1 MDDELSAWS
10 LDITADTGPLRRS
23 LEDAGRLG
31 DQFASRL
38 TSAFDQVAIRG
49 RRLEDVVRSLA
60 LSISNMALNA
70 ALKPFESAIGDV
82 FGGIFSGL
90 SGALGASAGKA
101 LPVPFAKGGVIASP
115 ITFPI
120 GSATGL
126 AGERGAEA
134 IMPLAR
140 GPGGELGVRAQAAP
154 AVNVTFNITTPDAQ
168 SFRRSETQIAALL
181 SRSLG
186 QGQRNL

>member
-1 MDDELSAWS
+1 MDDNLPSWS
-10 LDITADTGPLRRS
+10 LDITANTEPLRRS
-23 LEDAGRLG
+23 LEDASRLG
-31 DQFASRL
+31 DQFANRL
-38 TSAFDQVAIRG
+38 TTAFEQVAIRG

-70 ALKPFESAIGDV
+70 ALEPFESAIGNV
-82 FGGIFSGL
+82 FDGIFSGL
-90 SGALGASAGKA
+90 AGSLGAGKS
-101 LPVPFAKGGVIASP
+101 LPLPFAKGGVIASP

-120 GSATGL
+120 GAGSGI
-126 AGERGAEA
+126 AGEAGAEA

-140 GPGGELGVRAQAAP
+140 GPGGELGVRAQMGQ
-154 AVNVTFNITTPDAQ
+154 AVTVTFNITTPDAA

-181 SRSLG
+181 QRSLG